1 MHSAMNVLIVEDE
14 QLLATELAERLIH
27 LDNEIKIV
35 GQTDSVA
42 STVKW
47 LQQNECDLIFLD
59 IHLSDGISFSIF
71 DKIKVSSPVIFTTA
85 YDRYAIK
92 AFEVNSIA
100 YLLKPVNEKDLERV
114 LKKYKEMKSIFRAD
128 FESILNSLGKSSVPK
143 RHYISRIMLSSGKAQ
158 MAMNVEDIA
167 YFMADGR
174 YLFAISKTGERYF
187 CDNTLYKLEEELD
200 SYQFFRLNRRFLVN
214 FDSVA
219 YFTAYSKSRIR
230 VNLTPEPEEKII
242 ISAERVK
249 EFKQW
254 LVR

>member
-1 MHSAMNVLIVEDE
+1 MNVLIVEDE

-100 YLLKPVNEKDLERV
+100 YLLKPVNEKA
-114 LKKYKEMKSIFRAD
+114 Y
-128 FESILNSLGKSSVPK
+128 SVPIL
-143 RHYISRIMLSSGKAQ
+143 R
-158 MAMNVEDIA
+158 V
-167 YFMADGR
+167 
-174 YLFAISKTGERYF
+174 YL
-187 CDNTLYKLEEELD
+187 
-200 SYQFFRLNRRFLVN
+200 
-214 FDSVA
+214 
-219 YFTAYSKSRIR
+219 TA
-230 VNLTPEPEEKII
+230 
-242 ISAERVK
+242 
-249 EFKQW
+249 
-254 LVR
+254 